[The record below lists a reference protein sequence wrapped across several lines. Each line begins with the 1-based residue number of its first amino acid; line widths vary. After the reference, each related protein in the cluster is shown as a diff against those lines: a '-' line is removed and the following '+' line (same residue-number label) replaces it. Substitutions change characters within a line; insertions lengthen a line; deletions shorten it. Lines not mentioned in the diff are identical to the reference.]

1 MLGSVSLSQTS
12 TNSTLP
18 SNRAVLIAFSEK
30 ARDEIV
36 ILRARIEEDKI
47 AFESY
52 ENALGKAEEANDLS
66 EVQITLLRSEVGQLR
81 IALGKDRDALALKEK
96 EAVEYEKALAKMTK
110 KKNFFKTLFK
120 ASAVTTVIFVAVA
133 ATVILTE

>member
-1 MLGSVSLSQTS
+1 M
-12 TNSTLP
+12 
-18 SNRAVLIAFSEK
+18 LIAFSEK